1 VVFHVYRR
9 GRDDLAPDQPGV
21 FQVAQPAGQH
31 HVTDAGDS
39 GPDVGEAARPGEQ
52 RPQNRAR
59 PTGAEQLDR
68 RVEPYTDR
76 MNLVHA

>member
-31 HVTDAGDS
+31 HVANPRDR
-39 GPDVGEAARPGEQ
+39 GPDVGEAARSGEQ
-52 RPQNRAR
+52 RSQDRAR
-59 PTGAEQLDR
+59 PAGAEQLDR
-68 RVEPYTDR
+68 LVEPYTDR